1 MIYNCKKGI
10 IKCIAVNIPWA
21 AGIEKENLEDIAILT
36 GATLVDNEHIL
47 NLKDV
52 LLHHFGRA
60 KMIKVT
66 ENQTSIVSGKGSSE
80 DFINRIE

>member
-52 LLHHFGRA
+52 
-60 KMIKVT
+60 
-66 ENQTSIVSGKGSSE
+66 
-80 DFINRIE
+80 